1 MTNVVKQ
8 LRQIQADSQVLFV
21 KFHNYHWNVKGLQFA
36 PIHAMT
42 EKIYDSMADV
52 FDAAAER
59 ILQLGGEPLVTIKEI
74 MEITTVKEESA
85 RSFDAKSVLEKTL
98 TELEKLLRQWNDLSR
113 EAEVVRDIST
123 MSMADEQGGELE
135 KQIWMLK
142 AMLG

>member
-42 EKIYDSMADV
+42 EKIYDSLADV

-135 KQIWMLK
+135 KQIWILK